1 MMSSRY
7 LPTIIFL
14 VLIIMSMIIVPAH
27 GLSTPRYPP
36 QEYPEIVP
44 GLITVYN
51 DRLVV
56 YDHGSRSIQV
66 LDIEGRESRAIRVG
80 GEPNDIVILDRW
92 LVIGLDYG
100 LEVTDLESG
109 SMWRFETLARVEDL
123 EVGDD
128 LIWASIPLQDLIL
141 GIDPASLEAERII
154 EIDVASGRDRISAM
168 DGFLWIV
175 EGDGVSIV
183 KIDLKTMSRSSLR
196 VEESIVAVRAFRGG
210 VLAATTEDR
219 IIEISNDMKTRKS
232 WRLANGS
239 STDIQLYV
247 LDDGRIIYVSPSRW
261 VIGEIE
267 GDRITEVRAE
277 ARIGGSALAGD
288 RIWFTEPSKKRIG
301 YAPLSRPPMITEFK
315 IERID
320 GNLYRA
326 YASASDPDND
336 LSKVYLIAYYP
347 ELVGPAQN
355 RTYEMSLEDGRY
367 VVEFAVDYGRR
378 VEIHAAAVDA
388 YDNVARSETILVKAE
403 ALETITTQQTTR
415 MGQGAHIT
423 SADIYALASSLLL
436 FIPILIGLFY
446 LRGRRKRRRARK

>member
-1 MMSSRY
+1 MKYRFF
-7 LPTIIFL
+7 IILFT
-14 VLIIMSMIIVPAH
+14 LIITFTTIVPSY
-27 GLSTPRYPP
+27 GLSAPRYPP
-36 QEYPEIVP
+36 QEYPEIIP
-44 GLITVYN
+44 GLIAVYD

-56 YDHGSRSIQV
+56 YDYGSMSIQV
-66 LDIEGRESRAIRVG
+66 LDIEGWESRVIRVG
-80 GEPNDIVILDRW
+80 GEPNDIVILGGW

-100 LEVTDLESG
+100 LEVIDLGSG
-109 SMWRFETLARVEDL
+109 SMRRFETPARVEDL
-123 EVGDD
+123 EVGDN

-141 GIDPASLEAERII
+141 GINPVSLEAEQVI
-154 EIDVASGRDRISAM
+154 EIDVASGRNRISTM
-168 DGFLWIV
+168 DGFLWAI
-175 EGDGVSIV
+175 ESDGMSIV

-196 VEESIVAVRAFRGG
+196 LEEGAVAIRAFRGG
-210 VLAATTEDR
+210 VLAATTGDR
-219 IIEISNDMKTRKS
+219 IIDISNDMKARRT

-267 GDRITEVRAE
+267 GDKITEVRAE
-277 ARIGGSALAGD
+277 ARIGWSALAGD

-301 YAPLSRPPMITEFK
+301 YAPLSRPPKITEFK

-326 YASASDPDND
+326 YAVASDPDND

-355 RTYEMSLEDGRY
+355 RTYEMSLKDGRY

-415 MGQGAHIT
+415 AGQGAQIT

-436 FIPILIGLFY
+436 LIPILIGLFY
-446 LRGRRKRRRARK
+446 LRSRRKRRRARK